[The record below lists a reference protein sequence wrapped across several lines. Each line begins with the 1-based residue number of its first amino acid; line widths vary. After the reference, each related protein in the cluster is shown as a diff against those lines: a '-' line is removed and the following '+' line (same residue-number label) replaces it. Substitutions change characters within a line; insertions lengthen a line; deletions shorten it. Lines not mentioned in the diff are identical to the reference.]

1 LNIVTQDSV
10 EADSTPSYQ
19 VRSHQRE
26 TTQKNNAR
34 ILTSVGGFDHPP
46 SPLESLSIVQD
57 HLLGSSS
64 DSEGIHIVG
73 NIPVGGEGNPPPN
86 PQLPWLRTTTVVFSW
101 SSTSPA

>member
-19 VRSHQRE
+19 VRKSSERNYSK
-26 TTQKNNAR
+26 KNNAR

-46 SPLESLSIVQD
+46 SPLESLSNSPRSSN
-57 HLLGSSS
+57 LGSSS

-73 NIPVGGEGNPPPN
+73 NIPVGGEG
-86 PQLPWLRTTTVVFSW
+86 
-101 SSTSPA
+101 